1 MYSTSSQSSS
11 VFSLTAL
18 VRQPVAWLKSNH
30 LLVSGGLFF
39 VSTTVVNLG
48 NYAFNLLLGRRLGPT
63 LFADLSVMITLLLI
77 LTFATTALST
87 TTAKFTAAYA
97 AQHEWASI
105 VALRTWL
112 ARWALIAGSALMLMC
127 IGCAPLLQTLL
138 RMHSAWPFVVLGCGL
153 PLFFVLAIER
163 GVLQGQANFSQLA
176 WSQQAEMWVRLAGA
190 IGLVALGLSVNGAV
204 AGVVFSFG
212 AAWLVAR
219 RTRIDVSAYVKPLA
233 RAERVAIIRYTGPVL
248 VGLLGQMV
256 INNSDILLVKGF
268 FPSQAAGQYAA
279 LALIGRMVF
288 FATWSVVTVMF
299 PLVTQRQQRGEA
311 HRILLW
317 VSLGIVAVVS
327 CGIIVA
333 SLAWPELV
341 VDALFGKQYVS
352 ISALLWLYALAT
364 AFYALANV
372 IVTYHLS
379 LGNGKGNYLVLG
391 AGIAQVGCLLV
402 WHTTLWMVVFVQVC
416 IMAAL
421 LVLLLVWQ
429 SKQRKG

>member
-1 MYSTSSQSSS
+1 
-11 VFSLTAL
+11 
-18 VRQPVAWLKSNH
+18 
-30 LLVSGGLFF
+30 
-39 VSTTVVNLG
+39 
-48 NYAFNLLLGRRLGPT
+48 
-63 LFADLSVMITLLLI
+63 
-77 LTFATTALST
+77 
-87 TTAKFTAAYA
+87 
-97 AQHEWASI
+97 
-105 VALRTWL
+105 
-112 ARWALIAGSALMLMC
+112 
-127 IGCAPLLQTLL
+127 
-138 RMHSAWPFVVLGCGL
+138 
-153 PLFFVLAIER
+153 
-163 GVLQGQANFSQLA
+163 
-176 WSQQAEMWVRLAGA
+176 
-190 IGLVALGLSVNGAV
+190 
-204 AGVVFSFG
+204 
-212 AAWLVAR
+212 
-219 RTRIDVSAYVKPLA
+219 
-233 RAERVAIIRYTGPVL
+233 
-248 VGLLGQMV
+248 
-256 INNSDILLVKGF
+256 
-268 FPSQAAGQYAA
+268 
-279 LALIGRMVF
+279 
-288 FATWSVVTVMF
+288 MF